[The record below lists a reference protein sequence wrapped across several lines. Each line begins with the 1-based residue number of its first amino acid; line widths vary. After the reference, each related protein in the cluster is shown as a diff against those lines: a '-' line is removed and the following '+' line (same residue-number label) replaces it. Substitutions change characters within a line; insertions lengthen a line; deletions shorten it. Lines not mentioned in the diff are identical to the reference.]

1 MDNHLFLKTLVERYL
16 TNQAT
21 DQELEVFLEL
31 LKQGKLDDLIQTY
44 LDQEADPRQSTNLET
59 VVIGFLKRWYQEV
72 QRTFV
77 AWPLISQSARCSFL
91 PLRFA

>member
-21 DQELEVFLEL
+21 EQELEVFLEL

-44 LDQEADPRQSTNLET
+44 LDQEADSRQSPNLKT
-59 VVIGFLKRWYQEV
+59 VVVGLLNRWYQAL
-72 QRTFV
+72 QQLLLTGQ
-77 AWPLISQSARCSFL
+77 LISQSAGFSAVH
-91 PLRFA
+91 LRFA

>member
-44 LDQEADPRQSTNLET
+44 LDQEADPRQSPNLET
-59 VVIGFLKRWYQEV
+59 VVVGFLNRWYQEV
-72 QRTFV
+72 QQTFA
-77 AWPLISQSARCSFL
+77 AWPLIRQSAGCSSL
-91 PLRFA
+91 PLQVA

>member
-44 LDQEADPRQSTNLET
+44 LDQEADSRQSPNLET